1 MFGALQAMMDQAEKD
16 TLQYSPDVVQDLDF
30 QSVQ

>member
-16 TLQYSPDVVQDLDF
+16 STSFSSDVVQDLGF